1 MKSIE
6 KAPKII
12 REAKSINHP
21 IDFKWNGK
29 IMEKLIDPAEN
40 HDKLELA
47 LTGISYKASLGLTAA
62 LLEWIYWRYKNHTES
77 SHEMKQRI
85 EALWCAVSNPEYT
98 KPLVF
103 DLNMNVSASGPID
116 GPLWVALMN
125 VRMID
130 VLRRKGS
137 YYLQSEIVGLALLA
151 RHISPKK
158 KIFNKWLKSTLKQL
172 NLLFPCRYAYD
183 HLDSNNDVYNPS
195 AEPVICR
202 DFFFDPFY
210 KYTIKSSEIA
220 IKTFVARLDYEVNP
234 FLCFPSENN

>member
-40 HDKLELA
+40 HNKLELA
-47 LTGISYKASLGLTAA
+47 LTSISYKASLGLTAA
-62 LLEWIYWRYKNHTES
+62 LLEWIYWRYKNRTES
-77 SHEMKQRI
+77 SQEMKQRI
-85 EALWCAVSNPEYT
+85 EALWCSISHPEYT

-103 DLNMNVSASGPID
+103 DLNMNAPASGPID

-130 VLRRKGS
+130 VLRRNGS
-137 YYLQSEIVGLALLA
+137 YNLQSEIVGLVLLV
-151 RHISPKK
+151 RHTTPKK
-158 KIFNKWLKSTLKQL
+158 KKFNKWLKSNLKRL
-172 NLLFPCRYAYD
+172 NLLFPCQYTYD
-183 HLDSNNDVYNPS
+183 DYNNEEAYNPS
-195 AEPVICR
+195 EEPVICR
-202 DFFFDPFY
+202 DFFFDPLY

-220 IKTFVARLDYEVNP
+220 IKTFVARLDYETNP
-234 FLCFPSENN
+234 FLCFPKEAS

>member
-12 REAKSINHP
+12 RAAKSTNRP

-29 IMEKLIDPAEN
+29 IMEKFIDPSEN
-40 HDKLELA
+40 HTKLELA
-47 LTGISYKASLGLTAA
+47 LTGINHKASLGLSAA
-62 LLEWIYWRYKNHTES
+62 LLEWIYWRYKNHTEAS
-77 SHEMKQRI
+77 QEMKQRI
-85 EALWCAVSNPEYT
+85 EALWCSISNPEYT

-103 DLNMNVSASGPID
+103 DLNMNTPACGPVD
-116 GPLWVALMN
+116 GPLWVAQMN

-158 KIFNKWLKSTLKQL
+158 KIFNQWFKTTLKEL
-172 NLLFPCRYAYD
+172 TLLFPCQYSYD
-183 HLDSNNDVYNPS
+183 NLKNDEKIYNPS
-195 AEPVICR
+195 SEPVICR

-210 KYTIKSSEIA
+210 KYTEKSSEIA
-220 IKTFVARLDYEVNP
+220 IQEFVARLDYEINP
-234 FLCFPSENN
+234 FLNFPNKAN

>member
-12 REAKSINHP
+12 RAAKSTNHP

-29 IMEKLIDPAEN
+29 IMEKLIDPSEN
-40 HDKLELA
+40 HNKLELA
-47 LTGISYKASLGLTAA
+47 LSGISYKASLGLSAA
-62 LLEWIYWRYKNHTES
+62 LLEWIYWRYKNHTEAS
-77 SHEMKQRI
+77 QEMKQRI
-85 EALWCAVSNPEYT
+85 EALWCSVSNPEYT

-103 DLNMNVSASGPID
+103 DLNMNTPACGPVD

-130 VLRRKGS
+130 VLRRRGS

-158 KIFNKWLKSTLKQL
+158 KIFNQWLKTTLKEL
-172 NLLFPCRYAYD
+172 TLSFPCQYSYD
-183 HLDSNNDVYNPS
+183 NLKNDEEIYNPS
-195 AEPVICR
+195 SEPVICR

-210 KYTIKSSEIA
+210 KYTEKSSEIA
-220 IKTFVARLDYEVNP
+220 IQEFIAGLDYEINP
-234 FLCFPSENN
+234 FLILPNKAS